1 MTIQIENLSF
11 ETIIGILKE
20 ERIIPQKVIINC
32 EIDYDYKD
40 GNFINYTLVSEL
52 IEQEMIKSKF
62 ELIENALLT
71 LIKKIKSSFSHISS
85 INLKISKPN
94 ILDKCVVSVAL
105 KKNY

>member
-85 INLKISKPN
+85 IYLKISKPN